1 MYLNSSAKV
10 QGFVDYFKF
19 NGYTLFFFS
28 LNCPLFGQNVYK
40 GTTDSD
46 DFNIK
51 IFMYSGTSL
60 RKKSNLLL
68 IYFK

>member
-1 MYLNSSAKV
+1 MDI
-10 QGFVDYFKF
+10 QC
-19 NGYTLFFFS
+19 FFFS

-40 GTTDSD
+40 KGTTDSV